1 VVFGAESMTATPT
14 EAYNDLMALI
24 MAKWTTL
31 IGAAEF
37 EDKPRATGEEPI
49 PPIDPQRAW
58 IRVRLRH
65 TSGKQVTL
73 ANDIGSRR
81 FRRYGLLMVQVM
93 SPTGTGLVSPH
104 SHAILIN
111 DALEGMA
118 TPHDVLIRN
127 VRINEVGSD
136 GQWFQT
142 NVFADIEY
150 DAVK

>member
-1 VVFGAESMTATPT
+1 MTATPT
-14 EAYNDLMALI
+14 EAYDDLLDLI
-24 MAKWTTL
+24 LAKWTNV

-37 EDKPRATGEEPI
+37 EDKPRDTPEEPI
-49 PPIDPQRAW
+49 PPTDPQRAW

-65 TSGKQVTL
+65 TAGRQVTL
-73 ANDIGSRR
+73 ANDIGARR
-81 FRRYGLLMVQVM
+81 FRRWALLMVQVM

-104 SHAILIN
+104 SHAILIV

-118 TPHDVLIRN
+118 TPHDVMIRN
-127 VRINEVGSD
+127 VRMNEVGSD

-142 NVFADIEY
+142 NVFADVEY